1 MKVIDGV
8 RLRNFRC
15 HDEFALSCRKLTTLI
30 VGENGSGKTSVLEA
44 LYLALRGKSF
54 KGVDREMIRK
64 GADFYRVE
72 LKFNDG
78 DMISISWNGRNKEF
92 SRGDK
97 KMRRLPKQWKYPV
110 ILFEPDD
117 LHLVGT
123 APGRR
128 REYFDRLF
136 GQIDESYSVVLG
148 KYEKALKQRN
158 DLLRNEIAT
167 ADNVFSWNVMLAKYG
182 VELILKRRAVVERV
196 NAEMTGVYREIAKND
211 DSCSLLYQQKDLDEG
226 QYLTVL
232 VENLEKDQYLGYTSF
247 GVHRDDYLFW
257 FNNSLADG
265 SASRGE
271 IRSMM
276 LALKFIEAKMVTE
289 ETGKAPV
296 VLLDDIFSEL
306 DEKRQR
312 HLIEN
317 FKDYQMIVTSTAIP
331 GEMRV
336 DKRL

>member
-54 KGVDREMIRK
+54 KGVDREIIRK

-97 KMRRLPKQWKYPV
+97 TMRRLPKQWKYPV

-182 VELILKRRAVVERV
+182 VELILRRRAVVERV
-196 NAEMTGVYREIAKND
+196 NAEMTSVYREIAKND

>member
-1 MKVIDGV
+1 MK
-8 RLRNFRC
+8 
-15 HDEFALSCRKLTTLI
+15 
-30 VGENGSGKTSVLEA
+30 
-44 LYLALRGKSF
+44 
-54 KGVDREMIRK
+54 
-64 GADFYRVE
+64 
-72 LKFNDG
+72 
-78 DMISISWNGRNKEF
+78 
-92 SRGDK
+92 
-97 KMRRLPKQWKYPV
+97 RLPKQWKYPV

-182 VELILKRRAVVERV
+182 VELILRRRAVVERV
-196 NAEMTGVYREIAKND
+196 NAEMTSVYREIAKND